1 MRALAGRLLSI
12 ALLLVAPGVGSA
24 NDSAAAIAAGGVV
37 SRAERRVSMRKE
49 RLAIRLLGEDEGNI
63 TRFRVSVEYEFA
75 NDSSDDV
82 TTEVAFPIPE
92 YGYNVFGLEGPRD
105 LGGFRA
111 WVDGSEISV
120 GKQVRAV
127 ARGQDQASTL
137 RELGIDVE
145 HHGYFSPDLAG
156 SDADHPD
163 QLRRLTPADAQ
174 HLLQL
179 GLIRGTEPDDRWPE
193 WTVAIIWH
201 WTQRFPAGKVV
212 RIRHEYT
219 PSAGFAYSTGVRE
232 FLAGLPE
239 VCAVDALVRHL
250 QLQKATLAD
259 AARRSGHED
268 RSMIFGSWVQYV
280 LKTANTWRTPIR
292 DFELLIESPEG
303 RSVSFCWDGK
313 VEKVSGT
320 TFSAKVRDF
329 RPTRDLTVYF
339 FTVK

>member
-1 MRALAGRLLSI
+1 
-12 ALLLVAPGVGSA
+12 VGSA

-37 SRAERRVSMRKE
+37 SRIERRVSMRKE
-49 RLAIRLLGEDEGNI
+49 RLAIRLLGEGNANV

-75 NDSSDDV
+75 NESIDEV

-92 YGYNVFGLEGPRD
+92 YGYNPVGLEGPRD

-120 GKQVRAV
+120 EKQVRAV

-137 RELGIDVE
+137 RELGIDIE

-174 HLLQL
+174 RLVQL

-193 WTVAIIWH
+193 WTVAITWH
-201 WTQRFPAGKVV
+201 WTQTFPTGEVIRV
-212 RIRHEYT
+212 RHEYT
-219 PSAGFAYSTGVRE
+219 PSAGSAYSTGARE
-232 FLAGLPE
+232 LLAGLTD
-239 VCAVDALVRHL
+239 VCANDALVHHL
-250 QLQKATLAD
+250 QLQKASLAD
-259 AARRSGHED
+259 AARRNGHED
-268 RSMIFGSWVQYV
+268 RSMVFGSWVRYV
-280 LKTANTWRTPIR
+280 LETANNWRTPIR

-313 VEKVSGT
+313 VEKVSRT
-320 TFSAKVRDF
+320 TFSARVKDF
-329 RPTRDLTVYF
+329 RPARDLTVYF
-339 FTVK
+339 FVVK